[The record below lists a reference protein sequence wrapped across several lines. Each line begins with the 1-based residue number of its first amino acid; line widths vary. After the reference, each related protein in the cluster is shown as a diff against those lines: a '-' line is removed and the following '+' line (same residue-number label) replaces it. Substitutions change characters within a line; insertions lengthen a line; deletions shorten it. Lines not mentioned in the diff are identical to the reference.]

1 VIEIVTSSRHNN
13 LAFGIAFFH
22 RVSISKGDLKNIC
35 VLILVMSLFSNT
47 LCGIGVDE
55 KDKALQLYE
64 KGFQYFHNGD
74 FKTAEKYFME
84 AARRNQKMSEV
95 YSAIGLCRLF
105 SGDKDWQKWIEK
117 GIKIEPSNPVHYL
130 YQGEGLLLLG
140 KNREA
145 LNSFL
150 KAYSRAKIRSERTH
164 LDEVLYYL
172 GYTYNELGDLEKSRC
187 YISQLMHLPTA
198 REEWKGYGY
207 EVLGYYYLQRKQ
219 PWKAIECFHA
229 MQELL
234 PEDPYTYRG
243 LGQAYLALTE
253 VSTWWFI
260 PSACVALKMFFKAHQ
275 LIQQGKESK
284 NTLFHYRKPTD
295 KVALRNLDYWLLQQI
310 WWLSSAL
317 HFFSTVFILF
327 AFLLLPA
334 IVAIFVLW
342 IKIRKIKKNI
352 TS

>member
-1 VIEIVTSSRHNN
+1 
-13 LAFGIAFFH
+13 
-22 RVSISKGDLKNIC
+22 
-35 VLILVMSLFSNT
+35 MSLFSNT
-47 LCGIGVDE
+47 LCGIGANE
-55 KDKALQLYE
+55 KEKARQLYE
-64 KGFQYFHNGD
+64 KGFLFFYNGD
-74 FKTAEKYFME
+74 FKIAEKYFME
-84 AARRNQKMSEV
+84 ASRKNPRMSEV

-105 SGDKDWQKWIEK
+105 WGDKDWQKWIQK

-130 YQGEGLLLLG
+130 YQGIGLLLLD
-140 KNREA
+140 KTREA
-145 LNSFL
+145 LNWFL
-150 KAYSRAKIRSERTH
+150 KAYSFAKTRGGKDH
-164 LDEVLYYL
+164 LDEILCYL
-172 GYTYNELGDLEKSRC
+172 GYTYNELGDLEKSRY
-187 YISQLMHLPTA
+187 YIYQLINLPTA
-198 REEWKGYGY
+198 REECKGYGY

-219 PWKAIECFHA
+219 PWKAIECFKA

-260 PSACVALKMFFKAHQ
+260 PSACVALKMFYRAHQ

-317 HFFSTVFILF
+317 HFFLALFILF